1 MMLSIVCPI
10 YNEVEYIKGC
20 IESIIAQDYPED
32 SLEVLFVDGMSSD
45 GTRDVVRKFISLYP
59 FIKLL
64 DNPKRITPVALNIG
78 INAAKGSII
87 FRLDAHAIYPHNYFS
102 ILVKYL
108 EELRADN
115 VGGICRTLPVNNTNV
130 GIAIACALSSPFNS

>member
-45 GTRDVVRKFISLYP
+45 GTRDVVR
-59 FIKLL
+59 
-64 DNPKRITPVALNIG
+64 
-78 INAAKGSII
+78 
-87 FRLDAHAIYPHNYFS
+87 
-102 ILVKYL
+102 
-108 EELRADN
+108 
-115 VGGICRTLPVNNTNV
+115 
-130 GIAIACALSSPFNS
+130 